1 MDGLRKTTTK
11 ENNIRYQGVTDEEA
25 YKLTYFILNCL
36 DIADGELENLYIN
49 YSNGLLTASGCI
61 LDRVL
66 KYFSCRLDY
75 DGNSLTIISNIKEG
89 EESYN
94 TTDTFYFEPDNILV
108 VSNLP
113 GMDKESKIKRE
124 ISYIS
129 EHRKI

>member
-1 MDGLRKTTTK
+1 MDGKVSTAEKTHSIKFDGIT
-11 ENNIRYQGVTDEEA
+11 EEEA
-25 YKLTYFILNCL
+25 EKLSYFILNCL
-36 DIADGELENLYIN
+36 DIADGTLENLYIN
-49 YSNGLLTASGCI
+49 YSNGLLLASGSI
-61 LDRVL
+61 LDRVV
-66 KYFSCRLDY
+66 KNFSCRIDY